1 MNCPFEKGNPSVEL
15 GELTPFAGEICQLEA
30 AAPAPRLCRCQRHA
44 PGSRSARRWSF
55 GQNRGASPR
64 RAGEAARE
72 LKMGRSGGWD

>member
-1 MNCPFEKGNPSVEL
+1 MVIFHSYVNVYQRVTHPEAA
-15 GELTPFAGEICQLEA
+15 AGEA

-64 RAGEAARE
+64 RAGHGGTAARE
-72 LKMGRSGGWD
+72 LKMGEGMADGIS